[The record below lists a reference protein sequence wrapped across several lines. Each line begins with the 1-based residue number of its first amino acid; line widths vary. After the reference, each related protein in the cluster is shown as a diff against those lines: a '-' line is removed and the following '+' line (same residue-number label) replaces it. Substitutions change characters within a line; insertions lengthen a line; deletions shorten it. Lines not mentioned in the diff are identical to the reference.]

1 MVPEFDTAAFA
12 LEPNQVSDLV
22 QTAYGF
28 HIIRL
33 TEKKGGTTRSL
44 DEVRPQ
50 LVEQLGLE
58 RAQDEAVTLAEA
70 ITKQVKVP
78 ADLETAAKAND
89 LTVMESEL
97 FAPGE
102 PITGLGVAPEVAAR
116 VFTMKEG
123 EVSGVVPT
131 SRGFVVATLSGRQD
145 SYVPKLEEVRERVR
159 DAVIRERAAEV
170 GRKAAAGL
178 AAKLKSAPDFAAAA
192 KAAGFPAL
200 DTELITRDSPVPQLG
215 VAAEVTDAAFG
226 LPVGAVSDPISTDTG
241 TAIVKVIEKDE
252 VTADELSADRYRFR
266 EEMLA
271 ERRNRFFSA
280 YMANAKRSMQIEVNR
295 EALQRLVG

>member
-1 MVPEFDTAAFA
+1 V
-12 LEPNQVSDLV
+12 
-22 QTAYGF
+22 
-28 HIIRL
+28 

-50 LVEQLGLE
+50 IVEQLGLE

-78 ADLETAAKAND
+78 ADLETAAKANG
-89 LTVMESEL
+89 LTILESEF
-97 FAPGE
+97 FAPSE

-116 VFTMKEG
+116 VFTLKEG
-123 EVSGVVPT
+123 EVSGVIPT
-131 SRGFVVATLSGRQD
+131 ARGFVVATLSGRQD

-170 GRKAAAGL
+170 ARKTATGL
-178 AAKLKSAPDFAAAA
+178 AATLKAAPDFAAAA
-192 KAAGFPAL
+192 KAGGFPAL
-200 DTELITRDSPVPQLG
+200 DTELITRDSPIPQLG
-215 VAAEVTDAAFG
+215 VATAVTEASFK
-226 LPVGAVSDPISTDTG
+226 LQVGAVSDPIQTDTG
-241 TAIVKVIEKDE
+241 TAIVKVIERDE
-252 VTADELSADRYRFR
+252 VTPEELSADKYRFR
-266 EEMLA
+266 EELLA